1 MTASTP
7 RIRHLACSKNRCRSG
22 RDTCPCPDACELPE
36 PETRG
41 DGAGVM
47 LVPGAV
53 ALVAIVGWALVAAL
67 A

>member
-7 RIRHLACSKNRCRSG
+7 RIRQLACSENRCRSG
-22 RDTCPCPDACELPE
+22 RDTCPCPEACELPE

-41 DGAGVM
+41 DGAGVV

-53 ALVAIVGWALVAAL
+53 ALVAILAWALLAAL
-67 A
+67 I